1 MTSDQEDLVSVIIPF
16 YNEKY
21 YFEDCLNSVLNQTY
35 SNLEII
41 IVNDG
46 SDDIY
51 YNILNNFEH
60 KYKGKIKIF
69 HKENGGVSSAR
80 NLGIEKANGNYIAF
94 IDADDSWLPFKI
106 EHQLKIMK
114 KNNYNFIHGSY
125 FILDENESFKGKF
138 VADNL
143 TYNKLIKSCDIG
155 LSTVMLT
162 SNLIKNN
169 LFSNISTKEDY
180 ICWLKIVKKISVLY
194 GDQKVVTLYRKK
206 IKSLSSSFIIKF
218 INAFKV
224 YNKYENKN
232 LFISLL
238 NTVRLSLHYLYKQN
252 KIVYKNPY
260 PIEFKY
266 IMNFS
271 KLNFDNSFVL
281 VALNMA
287 SLSNTNFLYFNY
299 NKLIFWIDGYC
310 AKFLIKNFKK
320 TAGRKLIENI
330 NLPNS
335 INKIYLCGK
344 ESQLQISY
352 LEKVYQKKIN
362 FIKLPFFK
370 NFFEISKQKL
380 DFEDNSLVIL
390 NISTPKQEILA
401 NNILKY
407 NNQKKIFIF
416 CIGGGLAMA
425 CGEEKIVPI
434 NIEKMNL
441 EWLWRLRTN
450 TIFRIK
456 RLLATATIF
465 FSKKLIGFYK
475 KIYFTELN

>member
-260 PIEFKY
+260 PIEFGKF
-266 IMNFS
+266 IFS
-271 KLNFDNSFVL
+271 I
-281 VALNMA
+281 
-287 SLSNTNFLYFNY
+287 NFLPAVF
-299 NKLIFWIDGYC
+299 L
-310 AKFLIKNFKK
+310 KFLIKNFAQYPSIQK
-320 TAGRKLIENI
+320 I
-330 NLPNS
+330 NL
-335 INKIYLCGK
+335 L
-344 ESQLQISY
+344 
-352 LEKVYQKKIN
+352 
-362 FIKLPFFK
+362 
-370 NFFEISKQKL
+370 
-380 DFEDNSLVIL
+380 
-390 NISTPKQEILA
+390 
-401 NNILKY
+401 
-407 NNQKKIFIF
+407 
-416 CIGGGLAMA
+416 
-425 CGEEKIVPI
+425 
-434 NIEKMNL
+434 
-441 EWLWRLRTN
+441 
-450 TIFRIK
+450 
-456 RLLATATIF
+456 
-465 FSKKLIGFYK
+465 
-475 KIYFTELN
+475 